1 MVSNLRSNF
10 ARLANSLIIEG
21 DKTKAIKVLDKCI
34 EVLPEKNVPYSLL
47 MLPVAQA
54 YYKAGAPDKG
64 KLILKKLVNWYSDN
78 MQYITSLDDNYR
90 AYYRRDMNEA
100 VYIFSQVAELANES
114 KDKELENT
122 VKPLFDKYR
131 PYYTF
136 DQREAESA
144 E

>member
-1 MVSNLRSNF
+1 
-10 ARLANSLIIEG
+10 
-21 DKTKAIKVLDKCI
+21 
-34 EVLPEKNVPYSLL
+34 
-47 MLPVAQA
+47 
-54 YYKAGAPDKG
+54 
-64 KLILKKLVNWYSDN
+64 
-78 MQYITSLDDNYR
+78 
-90 AYYRRDMNEA
+90 MNEA